1 MRAPLARGR
10 PHSPGILSITATR
23 GVQRQLRSLRA
34 CIRGAVFPHDATAL
48 IRLGYRQFFRRIQII
63 RRRMHLWISSCN
75 DEIHAEH
82 FGSFFLARQR
92 MVRLSERARRLLQ
105 RANYRPRFHSIYR
118 HARPIRMRASRPAR
132 TAVPAGMT
140 DTHHLPAATC
150 PRFSAPIRRVNLARI
165 HVHSSS
171 SRLSNRQFHD
181 SASGLNRLDWNPD

>member
-63 RRRMHLWISSCN
+63 RRRMHLWISSGN
-75 DEIHAEH
+75 DEIYVEH
-82 FGSFFLARQR
+82 FRSFFLVRQP

-105 RANYRPRFHSIYR
+105 RANYRPVFIRFIGMPGRSECVRRAPSGLPSR
-118 HARPIRMRASRPAR
+118 HARR
-132 TAVPAGMT
+132 TRI
-140 DTHHLPAATC
+140 TC
-150 PRFSAPIRRVNLARI
+150 PRLPAPFFRT
-165 HVHSSS
+165 
-171 SRLSNRQFHD
+171 D
-181 SASGLNRLDWNPD
+181 SASEFRGNPRAFIFVATFESAIS